1 MATTEPR
8 IETLLRFNS
17 SQRVNPNYAVL
28 GTPINHRK
36 DVARERETSNLKSSS
51 NGICDRIHVSQT
63 KR

>member
-17 SQRVNPNYAVL
+17 LQRLNPNYAVL

-36 DVARERETSNLKSSS
+36 DVARERETSKHKK
-51 NGICDRIHVSQT
+51 GGTAV
-63 KR
+63 